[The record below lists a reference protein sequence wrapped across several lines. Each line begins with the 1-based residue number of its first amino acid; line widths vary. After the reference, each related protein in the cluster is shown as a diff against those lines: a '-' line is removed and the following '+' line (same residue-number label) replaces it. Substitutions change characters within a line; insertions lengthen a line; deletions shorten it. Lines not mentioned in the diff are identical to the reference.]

1 MQKLSNAPLLTLILA
16 FGGLIPFAGGA
27 IAIMA
32 GGQAALQ
39 ASVALPVYAAVILS
53 FLAGGRWAAELVIR
67 GDEPRAGVQ
76 LFSISLSLIGWF
88 AVVIQVW
95 NRPGLVVDMEL
106 LGWGILITG
115 FVVQYL
121 WDRSAIRGA
130 TFPGWYLPLR
140 LVLTLGAVLSLSI
153 TAFVRHSPTFSL

>member
-1 MQKLSNAPLLTLILA
+1 MQRLSNAPFLTLLLG
-16 FGGLIPFAGGA
+16 FGGLIPFAAGT

-39 ASVALPVYAAVILS
+39 AAVALPVYAAVILS
-53 FLAGGRWAAELVIR
+53 FLAGGRWSAELVIR
-67 GDEPRAGVQ
+67 GDNPRAGVQ
-76 LFSISLSLIGWF
+76 LFSISLSLLGWF
-88 AVVIQVW
+88 AVIMQVW
-95 NRPGLVVDMEL
+95 NRPGLPVDLEL
-106 LGWGILITG
+106 TGWALLIVGFILQ
-115 FVVQYL
+115 FL

-140 LVLTLGAVLSLSI
+140 LLLTLGAVMSLAI